1 MAKALETALP
11 GFTPSSLQLA
21 AIERIR
27 EFQDELAAQGIY
39 MRSAMELEFVVEDR
53 WGKLVPYVINLKE
66 AEKYLTSPKRKL
78 PHLEQVKTDVTAE
91 YEITVADKPDANGLF
106 NPLQFAPLQV
116 AGEMAMLKKGTLR
129 DMLQQTTC
137 LTPDIRGGIAP
148 FRPVFHAYPYSLADK
163 ESSWQYENKS
173 SALHVN
179 VSLYDAKGNNL
190 FGKHPALLEHC
201 ARSLINVQNEAGLA
215 FLPKKNSLKRV
226 RPEAHGSVPG
236 GLGMEA
242 VLDDGKKRTF
252 SSVNIRG
259 GATEKT
265 GKGSKEKMTHDIR
278 IENRLPGA
286 DNDPFVALA
295 VTMAAMVDAVRHD
308 IKTKPKGKAPTHYF
322 ADTHEDLVDTMKAST
337 RMRELLGPNLHSAI
351 LNEYDKSRSA
361 SR

>member
-11 GFTPSSLQLA
+11 GFKPSLLQEA
-21 AIERIR
+21 AIERIQ
-27 EFQDELAAQGIY
+27 EFQAELAEEGIY
-39 MRSAMELEFVVEDR
+39 MRSALELEFVVEDR
-53 WGKLVPYVINLKE
+53 WGRLVPYIINLNE

-78 PHLEQVKTDVTAE
+78 PHLEQVKTDITAE
-91 YEITVADKPDANGLF
+91 YEIAVADKPDANGLF
-106 NPLQFAPLQV
+106 NPLRFSPIQV
-116 AGEMAMLKKGTLR
+116 AGEMAMLKKDTLR

-137 LTPDIRGGIAP
+137 LSPDIRGGRAP
-148 FRPVFHAYPYSLADK
+148 YRPVFHAYPYSLAEKD
-163 ESSWQYENKS
+163 SSWQYEGKS

-190 FGKHPALLEHC
+190 FAKHPALLEHC
-201 ARSLINVQNEAGLA
+201 ARSLVDVQNEAGLA
-215 FLPKKNSLKRV
+215 FLPKRNSLKRI

-242 VLDDGKKRTF
+242 VLDDGTTRTF

-259 GATEKT
+259 GVTETT
-265 GKGSKEKMTHDIR
+265 GKGRKKMTHDIR

-308 IKTKPKGKAPTHYF
+308 TKTKPFGKAPTYYF
-322 ADTHEDLVDTMKAST
+322 ADTHEELVDTMKASA
-337 RMRELLGPNLHSAI
+337 RMRELLGPKLHAAI

>member
-1 MAKALETALP
+1 MAKALEAELP
-11 GFTPSSLQLA
+11 GFTPSKLQLA

-27 EFQDELAAQGIY
+27 EFQAELAEEGIY
-39 MRSAMELEFVVEDR
+39 MRSSMELEFVVEDK
-53 WGKLVPYVINLKE
+53 WGKLVPSVIKLKE
-66 AEKYLTSPKRKL
+66 AEKYLTSPKQNL

-91 YEITVADKPDANGLF
+91 YEITVADKPNSKGVF
-106 NPLQFAPLQV
+106 NPLFFSPVQV
-116 AGEMAMLKKGTLR
+116 AGEMAMLKKDKLR
-129 DMLQQTTC
+129 EMLQQTTC
-137 LTPDIRGGIAP
+137 LTPDIRGGMAP
-148 FRPVFHAYPYSLADK
+148 FRPIFHAYPYSLANED
-163 ESSWQYENKS
+163 SSWLYETKS

-190 FGKHPALLEHC
+190 FAKSPALLEHC
-201 ARSLINVQNEAGLA
+201 ARSLIDVQNEAGLA
-215 FLPKKNSLKRV
+215 FLPKRNSLKRI

-242 VLDDGKKRTF
+242 VLDDGKTRTF

-259 GATEKT
+259 DVTET
-265 GKGSKEKMTHDIR
+265 TSKGSKKMMHDIR

-308 IKTKPKGKAPTHYF
+308 TKTKPFGKAPTYYF
-322 ADTHEDLVDTMKAST
+322 ADTHEELVDTMKSSA
-337 RMRELLGPNLHSAI
+337 RMRELLGPKLHSSI